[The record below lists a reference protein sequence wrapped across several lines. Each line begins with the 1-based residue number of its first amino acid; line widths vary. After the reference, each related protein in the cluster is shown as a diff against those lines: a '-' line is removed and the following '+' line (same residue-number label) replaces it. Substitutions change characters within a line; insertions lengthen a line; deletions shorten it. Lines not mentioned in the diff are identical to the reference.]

1 MTDSEII
8 LNYLTY
14 CFPDDHPAVYQ
25 YIEGGVRSQTSAIER
40 MLRECDIVLM
50 PPYSAGHV
58 RTVIRKFLK
67 GKKKLHQE
75 GKLKIK
81 PIY

>member
-8 LNYLTY
+8 ENYLTF
-14 CFPDDHPAVYQ
+14 CFPNDHPAVYQ
-25 YIEGGVRSQTSAIER
+25 YVVGGVRSQSSAVER
-40 MLRECDIVLM
+40 MLQECDIVLM

-58 RTVIRKFLK
+58 RTVIRRFLK
-67 GKKKLHQE
+67 KKKTLYKE
-75 GKLKIK
+75 GKIKIK